1 MNAVIRMQP
10 QPTNIESL
18 ITLVDEMI
26 LIIAEE
32 NSALAK
38 GLPASRSK
46 LLGRKIELAALFE
59 QWVADVS
66 SKKVNLSTKEHP
78 QRSTFV
84 ERIQLLQVVMDE
96 NIIKLR
102 AAIEASQRRI
112 DAVMNAIR
120 ERISASTPYAANG
133 RLSRPAVSYSPNIR
147 A

>member
-1 MNAVIRMQP
+1 MNAVVRMQP
-10 QPTNIESL
+10 QPTNIENL
-18 ITLVDEMI
+18 IALVDEMI

-66 SKKVNLSTKEHP
+66 SKKVIISAKDHP

-112 DAVMNAIR
+112 DAVMSAIR
-120 ERISASTPYAANG
+120 ERISASAPYAANG
-133 RLSRPAVSYSPNIR
+133 RLNRPAVSYSPNMR